1 LRFKEAMSTELFVLL
16 ALLVIAV
23 CVVYWYVRRA
33 KSQPDVTE
41 SISPSS
47 AQTRPEINQFLQQ
60 LASDKAHIDEAI
72 ITAVQQ
78 HEHELEQRFIDD
90 VKYVKLKEQLSQLT
104 HMNEL
109 DKALIALWEEV
120 KYYPMRS
127 SQDDFD
133 NWNKLNLTGIGGSS
147 EGDINSVEFVRG
159 TQRFKVRERTR
170 DEIGNLNADLSFFE
184 DGDEVFAINC
194 LVDSRN
200 EGADYICQFIS
211 AFKTRGNWPK
221 VLLEYYGQL
230 KIEKSKSLNE
240 VKYFRAAETKSRF
253 G

>member
-1 LRFKEAMSTELFVLL
+1 MNTELFALL
-16 ALLVIAV
+16 ALLVIAL

-41 SISPSS
+41 SISLSS

-60 LASDKAHIDEAI
+60 LVSDKAHIDEAA

-78 HEHELEQRFIDD
+78 HEQELEQRFIDD
-90 VKYVKLKEQLSQLT
+90 VKYVKLKEQLSQFT
-104 HMNEL
+104 RMNEL
-109 DKALIALWEEV
+109 DKALIAFWKEI
-120 KYYPMRS
+120 KYYPTRS
-127 SQDDFD
+127 TSQDDFD

-147 EGDINSVEFVRG
+147 EKDINSVEFIRG
-159 TQRFKVRERTR
+159 AQRFKVRERTR

-194 LVDSRN
+194 LVDSGN
-200 EGADYICQFIS
+200 EEADYICQCIS
-211 AFKTRGNWPK
+211 TFKTRGNWPK

-230 KIEKSKSLNE
+230 KIEKNKSLNA
-240 VKYFRAAETKSRF
+240 VKYFRAAETRSRF